1 MKINQ
6 ITRFERLNDIS
17 INVYSI
23 MGEKNE
29 SIVPVRLS
37 DGKREKHV
45 NLLRISEPRDR
56 YTGHFAWIK
65 DLSRLISSQL
75 SKKKVRKY
83 ICDRCLH
90 YFYSNEKLESHAVD
104 CEKLNDCAILLPS
117 EDNKWLSF
125 SNHSRKERV
134 PFVVYADLECTLE
147 KTVSEKEEEGCT
159 SHAYQHHKVFSIAY
173 YLRCSYDDSV
183 SYFRCRRDTD
193 CISWFVEQLEKLAH
207 RVKEKL
213 STNVDMETLSKEHM
227 VEYNPDHTPDILH
240 FLPKITSDYED
251 FPHNFLDPIVTKS
264 SAVKQQ
270 HE

>member
-1 MKINQ
+1 
-6 ITRFERLNDIS
+6 ND
-17 INVYSI
+17 
-23 MGEKNE
+23 
-29 SIVPVRLS
+29 
-37 DGKREKHV
+37 
-45 NLLRISEPRDR
+45 
-56 YTGHFAWIK
+56 
-65 DLSRLISSQL
+65 
-75 SKKKVRKY
+75 SKLQCFFFY
-83 ICDRCLH
+83 RCLH
-90 YFYSNEKLESHAVD
+90 YFHSNEKLESHAVD

-183 SYFRCRRDTD
+183 SYFRSRRDTD

-213 STNVDMETLSKEHM
+213 STNVDMETLSKEQWAAFHNATQCH
-227 VEYNPDHTPDILH
+227 VCEKPFATKDTRVCDHCH
-240 FLPKITSDYED
+240 FTGRYRGPAHSNCNLNYKNSYHI
-251 FPHNFLDPIVTKS
+251 PIVFHNLSGYDSHFIIKEIANAFEGSIDVLPITKKNTFLYKEKYFPLQRTS
-264 SAVKQQ
+264 KIQQ
-270 HE
+270 INIKIL